1 MSFLRRGNSLNSLD
15 EQPRSNGPRE
25 QKGPELY
32 PTMEYTSV
40 CKREG
45 RRKSFKE
52 RRVGQWKSG
61 ADSLRVNL
69 ATEHLSYLEHGEK
82 CLKSTLR

>member
-1 MSFLRRGNSLNSLD
+1 
-15 EQPRSNGPRE
+15 
-25 QKGPELY
+25 
-32 PTMEYTSV
+32 MEYTSV